1 MTVRRLN
8 AGFLSTN
15 ELDAMGVCDAKNRN
29 ILVHSTAVIVNFDDI
44 FLVRIS
50 GLTLIPSYPAR
61 TWFWATMFTLRQAA
75 VCLVGLQFLWVIFL
89 LFQGMD

>member
-8 AGFLSTN
+8 AGFLSAN

-44 FLVRIS
+44 FFLIKYKRDS
-50 GLTLIPSYPAR
+50 GL
-61 TWFWATMFTLRQAA
+61 
-75 VCLVGLQFLWVIFL
+75 LWISMILKGF
-89 LFQGMD
+89 FK